1 MKSKSYLCKMDSGTC
16 IQNTQLNL
24 LQLKIIKLEHMHI
37 PHTQTHMCR
46 HMYTQTHLPMCAKS
60 GKINFFFCLWLYSP
74 RFVLGLGLFTIP
86 PNNLFVCFFLEK
98 IVYSKSEF
106 VRPKFLTLLTDN
118 SNEIK
123 MMTFIF
129 YWFKILVK

>member
-46 HMYTQTHLPMCAKS
+46 HMYSTHKHICLCVQNLGKS
-60 GKINFFFCLWLYSP
+60 ISFFAFDCIHLDLFLVLVYS
-74 RFVLGLGLFTIP
+74 LFHQITC
-86 PNNLFVCFFLEK
+86 LFVFSLK
-98 IVYSKSEF
+98 RLSTVKVS
-106 VRPKFLTLLTDN
+106 LTDQ
-118 SNEIK
+118 S
-123 MMTFIF
+123 FLH
-129 YWFKILVK
+129 Y